1 MRSEWMR
8 PIRCQRRSGPH
19 VGGWAWRVLARD
31 GRLGRRNPHHR
42 GGLRR
47 YRRQGGSAPTVID
60 MIGHDLVTDRSQPN
74 CAGRNRQRRRR
85 EAFGSGCAGQSAMSW
100 STRPSSRPVITAQHS
115 RRPSVVEKSYNL
127 SYYCRMSV
135 VNFRTDERSE
145 RALAE
150 LMADGSTASDAIRQA
165 LVDAVRLRRREQM
178 RVESLA
184 LMNDDA
190 DRAESRQVL
199 SEMDELRAW

>member
-1 MRSEWMR
+1 
-8 PIRCQRRSGPH
+8 
-19 VGGWAWRVLARD
+19 
-31 GRLGRRNPHHR
+31 
-42 GGLRR
+42 
-47 YRRQGGSAPTVID
+47 
-60 MIGHDLVTDRSQPN
+60 
-74 CAGRNRQRRRR
+74 
-85 EAFGSGCAGQSAMSW
+85 
-100 STRPSSRPVITAQHS
+100 
-115 RRPSVVEKSYNL
+115 
-127 SYYCRMSV
+127 MSV

-178 RVESLA
+178 RAESLV

-199 SEMDELRAW
+199 LEMDELRAW